1 MSALWD
7 FSVKVYGA
15 DGVKD
20 ACLAL
25 QRAGLDVN
33 MALWIAWL
41 AHEGRDPAPAL
52 GRAMA
57 LSLAWKDAVVAPLR
71 TARAALK
78 APPGFVPEHEAGA
91 LRRRVLDAE
100 LEAERMQQEALAELA
115 ARCPPTE
122 GSGAKAL
129 CLERLADYAARLK
142 AAGAPLPAFAD
153 TVFLALENR

>member
-1 MSALWD
+1 MSAFWD

-57 LSLAWKDAVVAPLR
+57 LSAAWKDAVVAPLR
-71 TARAALK
+71 AARDALK
-78 APPGFVPEHEAGA
+78 PAPGFVPESEAGA

-100 LEAERMQQEALAELA
+100 VEAERMQQEALAELA
-115 ARCPPTE
+115 ARCPPAE
-122 GSGAKAL
+122 GSAGKAL
-129 CLERLADYAARLK
+129 CLERLEAYAARLK
-142 AAGAPLPAFAD
+142 AAGAPLPVFAD
-153 TVFLALENR
+153 TVFLGLENQ

>member
-1 MSALWD
+1 MSAFWD
-7 FSVKVYGA
+7 FSLKVYGV

-33 MALWIAWL
+33 MALCTAWRPL
-41 AHEGRDPAPAL
+41 EARDPAPAL

-57 LSLAWKDAVVAPLR
+57 LSAAWKNAVVAPLR
-71 TARAALK
+71 AARDALK
-78 APPGFVPEHEAGA
+78 PAPGFVPESEAGT

-100 LEAERMQQEALAELA
+100 LEAERMQQEALAVLA
-115 ARCPPTE
+115 ERCPPAD
-122 GSGAKAL
+122 SGGGKAL
-129 CLERLADYAARLK
+129 CLERLETYAARLN
-142 AAGAPLPAFAD
+142 AAGAPLPVFAD